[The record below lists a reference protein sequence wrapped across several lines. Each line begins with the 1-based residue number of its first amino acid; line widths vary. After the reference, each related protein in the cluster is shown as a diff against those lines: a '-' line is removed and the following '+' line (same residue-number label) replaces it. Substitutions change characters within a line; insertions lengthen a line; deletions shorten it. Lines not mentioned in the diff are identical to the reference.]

1 MVQNKIRR
9 GWTDVTLTKTLD
21 AETQCIKKPCNVSDA
36 APARV
41 YIETTFDFI
50 PYLSPNARFIV

>member
-21 AETQCIKKPCNVSDA
+21 EQHFILDA
-36 APARV
+36 APVRV
-41 YIETTFDFI
+41 YIETTSDFI
-50 PYLSPNARFIV
+50 PYLTLSPNARFTV